1 MLKCALSTRSV
12 GVTTS
17 FGCPKCSSEFS
28 RNPLLIKCPDCLT
41 TRSEYEMAYKPQNQ
55 LRWCYYINRFPLLAK
70 TVSLVAVVGILSQYI
85 NLQPKVSINIIEN
98 NTNPI
103 WTKFLVQNDGSSSLM
118 YSTSYTEFYYAEY
131 GNAIFVQAQTVGGVV
146 FKEDIGNINPGNY
159 IEKMLPA
166 AFRPP
171 KGKIWPSLIGLAIC
185 MRVQGYKYFLVPT
198 VYEAGLALMPQPN
211 QPPQWVRLT
220 CEQLRVESIRYIQAR
235 SRTAYAY

>member
-1 MLKCALSTRSV
+1 
-12 GVTTS
+12 
-17 FGCPKCSSEFS
+17 
-28 RNPLLIKCPDCLT
+28 
-41 TRSEYEMAYKPQNQ
+41 MASKPQIQ
-55 LRWCYYINRFPLLAK
+55 SRWRYYINRFPFFVK
-70 TVSLVAVVGILSQYI
+70 TVKIASLVAVVSILSQYV

-98 NTNPI
+98 NNNPA
-103 WTKFLVQNDGSSSLM
+103 WTKFLVQNDGISSLM

-131 GNAIFVQAQTVGGVV
+131 ETGIFVQAQTVGGVV
-146 FKEDIGNINPGNY
+146 IKEDIGNIDPGNY

-171 KGKIWPSLIGLAIC
+171 KGKTWPSLKGLAIC
-185 MRVQGYKYFLVPT
+185 MRVQGYKYFAVPT

-211 QPPQWVRLT
+211 QSPQWVRLP